1 MILSVAEA
9 RTIMGETASKKY
21 SDPEVEELVN
31 VLSAIAN
38 LAIDS
43 YIDMKRKK
51 KTQENEYVS
60 YK

>member
-9 RTIMGETASKKY
+9 RTIMGETVSKKY

-38 LAIDS
+38 FAIDS
-43 YIDMKRKK
+43 YIEMKRKRK
-51 KTQENEYVS
+51 EVG
-60 YK
+60 